1 MIQEFRN
8 VTCIYR
14 KINLQKTIITTDLL
28 TGVEV
33 SRLSNIK
40 TSLEMIRLRN
50 FRNLH
55 NIKKETIQKPINR
68 HAQNF
73 YIVLARAQ
81 SYFSKN
87 TKKLIRQ
94 MTESGCREEVSFT
107 TESKNLKRGQFTLY
121 DEEKDLYIFIPC
133 ASRITHAV

>member
-1 MIQEFRN
+1 MGNLYTYTSYTIIKDIDFRN
-8 VTCIYR
+8 ITCIYR

-94 MTESGCREEVSFT
+94 MT
-107 TESKNLKRGQFTLY
+107 
-121 DEEKDLYIFIPC
+121 
-133 ASRITHAV
+133 

>member
-1 MIQEFRN
+1 MGNLYTYTSYTIIEHIDPRWQYLGIFRN
-8 VTCIYR
+8 ITCIYR
-14 KINLQKTIITTDLL
+14 KINPQKTIITTDLL

-94 MTESGCREEVSFT
+94 MT
-107 TESKNLKRGQFTLY
+107 
-121 DEEKDLYIFIPC
+121 
-133 ASRITHAV
+133 

>member
-1 MIQEFRN
+1 MFWNIKCN
-8 VTCIYR
+8 YR
-14 KINLQKTIITTDLL
+14 KTNPKKTIITTDLL

-94 MTESGCREEVSFT
+94 MT
-107 TESKNLKRGQFTLY
+107 
-121 DEEKDLYIFIPC
+121 
-133 ASRITHAV
+133 